1 MVDAITLLTAIGI
14 TVLMLLMVISRAA
27 LIVKELNPNDIFTM
41 QSLKFNRDV
50 TIFKYIGL
58 FVFIPGAIILYATYV
73 KSLLM
78 KS

>member
-1 MVDAITLLTAIGI
+1 MADAITVLTAIGI
-14 TVLMLLMVISRAA
+14 TVLMLLMVISGTAM
-27 LIVKELNPNDIFTM
+27 IVKELNPNDIFTM
-41 QSLKFNRDV
+41 QSLKFNRVV

-58 FVFIPGAIILYATYV
+58 FIYIPGTIILYATYI

>member
-1 MVDAITLLTAIGI
+1 MADAITVLTAIGI
-14 TVLMLLMVISRAA
+14 TVLMLLMVISGAA
-27 LIVKELNPNDIFTM
+27 MIVKELNPNDIFTM
-41 QSLKFNRDV
+41 QSLKFNRAV

-58 FVFIPGAIILYATYV
+58 FIYIPGTIILYATYV

>member
-1 MVDAITLLTAIGI
+1 MADAITVLTAIGI
-14 TVLMLLMVISRAA
+14 TVLMLLMVISGAA
-27 LIVKELNPNDIFTM
+27 MIVKELNPNDIFTM
-41 QSLKFNRDV
+41 QSLKFNRSV

-58 FVFIPGAIILYATYV
+58 FIYIPGTIILYATYV